1 MSEKD
6 LKKQVAEL
14 EKSLKGEKDLNA
26 VLEIWGKI
34 ACLSAKLR
42 KMKEGELNEQYCWK
56 VKRNSWEADYH

>member
-42 KMKEGELNEQYCWK
+42 KMKEGELNEQYC
-56 VKRNSWEADYH
+56 